1 MNTGDWAVVVG
12 NGYNSGNEQAYLFV
26 INLNTGALIKK
37 IATGAGSSSA
47 SNGLASPVGFDQNS
61 DGKIDLVY
69 AGDLLGNFWKFNV
82 ASGSASSWT
91 AASMFVAKDDAGTIQ
106 PITGGLAVAIDPKTN
121 NRWVFGG
128 TGRYLSNSDISN
140 TAIQS
145 WYGLIDDGTTI
156 SLLLLGTTQT

>member
-1 MNTGDWAVVVG
+1 
-12 NGYNSGNEQAYLFV
+12 
-26 INLNTGALIKK
+26 
-37 IATGAGSSSA
+37 
-47 SNGLASPVGFDQNS
+47 
-61 DGKIDLVY
+61 
-69 AGDLLGNFWKFNV
+69 
-82 ASGSASSWT
+82 
-91 AASMFVAKDDAGTIQ
+91 MFVAKDDAGTIQ

-156 SLLLLGTTQT
+156 ASRSSLAQRKLNGDESE